1 MSVGKVVALLPLFGD
16 IRAKSQNIKNFNE
29 RRKKMSVFTVKGVVL
44 EDYLD
49 VFMAQW
55 EYEYSQ
61 PRAFDYAR
69 KAFRDYLDKG
79 TDDSAEL
86 AAVHL
91 YAYLACWG
99 MCHHLPG
106 SIRWKNY
113 RILIP
118 IVKKLRGFAVDKD
131 YEFLKDYNP
140 YKNGIPTIAD
150 KTAYVEKVL
159 KIVNALC
166 GEFDVISTKVGAEWS
181 KVQSVFEPY
190 FGKNYKPLQYGEIN
204 DTDTLIGKI
213 LLVTLGCTVA
223 YDSHVCAALKDL
235 GVKRVFSESA
245 LEDFYDKVI
254 IGGYN
259 DVTSLI
265 NHYSAQKSANNYPD
279 YPVMKLID
287 MALWAYGAT
296 IN

>member
-1 MSVGKVVALLPLFGD
+1 
-16 IRAKSQNIKNFNE
+16 
-29 RRKKMSVFTVKGVVL
+29 MSVFTVKGVVL

-49 VFMAQW
+49 VFMKQW

-61 PRAFDYAR
+61 PRAYDYAR
-69 KAFRDYLDKG
+69 KAFRDYLDNE
-79 TDDSAEL
+79 TDDNAEL

-118 IVKKLRGFAVDKD
+118 IVKKLREFAVDKD

-140 YKNGIPTIAD
+140 YKNGIPTSAD
-150 KTAYVEKVL
+150 KTDYVEKVSDMADAL
-159 KIVNALC
+159 KK
-166 GEFDVISTKVGAEWS
+166 EFDVLSGAVNAVWKTLEPMHIFVKKVNG
-181 KVQSVFEPY
+181 KIVPY
-190 FGKNYKPLQYGEIN
+190 MPPQYSEIN
-204 DTDTLIGKI
+204 ATDTLIGKI
-213 LLVTLGCTVA
+213 LFVTFGCTVA
-223 YDSHVCAALKDL
+223 YDSHVCKALQDL
-235 GVKRVFSESA
+235 GVKRGFSKNA

>member
-1 MSVGKVVALLPLFGD
+1 
-16 IRAKSQNIKNFNE
+16 
-29 RRKKMSVFTVKGVVL
+29 MSVFTVKGVVL

-69 KAFRDYLDKG
+69 KAFRDYLDNE
-79 TDDSAEL
+79 TPCNEEL

-99 MCHHLPG
+99 MCHHQAG

-113 RILIP
+113 RIFIP
-118 IVKKLRGFAVDKD
+118 IVKKLREFADDED
-131 YEFLKDYNP
+131 YRFLKDYNP
-140 YKNGIPTIAD
+140 YKNGIPTSAD
-150 KTAYVEKVL
+150 KTAYIEKVL
-159 KIVNALC
+159 EIVEALKNEFNNLSVAVKAVWKKLEPKRIFEKNDNGKIV
-166 GEFDVISTKVGAEWS
+166 
-181 KVQSVFEPY
+181 PY
-190 FGKNYKPLQYGEIN
+190 MPLQYSKIN

-223 YDSHVCAALKDL
+223 YDSHVCKALKEL
-235 GVKRVFSESA
+235 GVKRGFSESA
-245 LEDFYDKVI
+245 LEDFYDKVV
-254 IGGYN
+254 IGGYT

-265 NHYSAQKSANNYPD
+265 NHYSAQKSAKNYPY
-279 YPVMKLID
+279 YPVMKLLD
-287 MALWAYGAT
+287 AALWEYGAT
-296 IN
+296 LP

>member
-1 MSVGKVVALLPLFGD
+1 
-16 IRAKSQNIKNFNE
+16 
-29 RRKKMSVFTVKGVVL
+29 MSVFTVKGVVL

-61 PRAFDYAR
+61 PRAYDYAR
-69 KAFRDYLDKG
+69 KAFREYVKND
-79 TDDSAEL
+79 TDDNAEL

-113 RILIP
+113 RIFIP
-118 IVKKLRGFAVDKD
+118 IVEKLRGFAVDKD

-150 KTAYVEKVL
+150 KTAYVERVL
-159 KIVNALC
+159 EIVNVLREEFNKLSVAVDAEWKKLEPKCIFEKNDNGKIV
-166 GEFDVISTKVGAEWS
+166 T
-181 KVQSVFEPY
+181 Y
-190 FGKNYKPLQYGEIN
+190 MPLQYSKIN

-235 GVKRVFSESA
+235 GVKRVFSKSA
-245 LEDFYDKVI
+245 LGDFYDKVI
-254 IGGYN
+254 IGGYS
-259 DVTSLI
+259 DITSLI
-265 NHYSAQKSANNYPD
+265 NHYSAQKSANNSPD

-287 MALWAYGAT
+287 MALWTYGAT
-296 IN
+296 IK